1 MGICKG
7 FLQTNNN
14 DNKNRD
20 KQPNRK
26 MDERNKQAVS

>member
-1 MGICKG
+1 MGICKE
-7 FLQTNNN
+7 FLQTNDN

-26 MDERNKQAVS
+26 MDKR

>member
-14 DNKNRD
+14 YNKNRD

-26 MDERNKQAVS
+26 MDKRYE